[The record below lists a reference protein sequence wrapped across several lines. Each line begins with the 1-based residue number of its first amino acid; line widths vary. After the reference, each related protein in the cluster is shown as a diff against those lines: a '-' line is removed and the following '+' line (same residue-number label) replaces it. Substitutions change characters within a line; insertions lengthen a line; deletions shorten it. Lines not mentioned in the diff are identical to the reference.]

1 MLLKFKALAVCVEV
15 PSVGPLQHDCIPD
28 RIPLNRCT
36 LPPLEHHQNIASFF
50 FFLLLS
56 KCFQAAPGHIYVL
69 VEPECDLYA
78 WSAVTLTVSW
88 RE

>member
-1 MLLKFKALAVCVEV
+1 MLLKAVAVCGSAE
-15 PSVGPLQHDCIPD
+15 PLQHDCIPD

-50 FFLLLS
+50 FFF